1 MLSEFTAQKMKFL
14 TKYFF
19 SKCDQIRS
27 FLRILSNLLKKS
39 LIENSIFCAVRV
51 PAGSC
56 SLERMKLQID
66 CYQLFILTFAN
77 K

>member
-1 MLSEFTAQKMKFL
+1 MLSEFTAQTTKFF
-14 TKYFF
+14 TKDFF
-19 SKCDQIRS
+19 SKCDQICS
-27 FLRILSNLLKKS
+27 FLRIWSNLLKKS
-39 LIENSIFCAVRV
+39 LIENSIFCAVQV

-56 SLERMKLQID
+56 SLERMRLQID